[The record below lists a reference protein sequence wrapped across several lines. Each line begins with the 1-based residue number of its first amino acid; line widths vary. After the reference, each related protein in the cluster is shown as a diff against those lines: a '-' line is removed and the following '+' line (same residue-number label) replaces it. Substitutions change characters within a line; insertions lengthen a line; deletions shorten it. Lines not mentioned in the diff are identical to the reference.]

1 MIRAVVDTN
10 IVISG
15 LFFGGT
21 PYKVVKAAIDRKF
34 LHLLSA
40 PLINE
45 IERVMRSKKFG
56 LSPEEASVL
65 TTLFFERATIVV
77 PTSTINAIPRCP
89 GDNRVLECA
98 VDGNAQY
105 IVTGDRKDLLSLG
118 KFQSIP
124 IISAKDF
131 LQLL

>member
-15 LFFGGT
+15 LLFGGT
-21 PYKVVKAAIDRKF
+21 PYKVVQAAIDRKF
-34 LHLLSA
+34 LHVLSA

-56 LSPEEASVL
+56 LSSEEARIL
-65 TTLFFERATIVV
+65 TTPFFDKATIIV

-98 VDGNAQY
+98 VDGNCRY

-118 KFQSIP
+118 KFQNIP
-124 IISAKDF
+124 IISAREF

>member
-15 LFFGGT
+15 LLFGGT

-40 PLINE
+40 PLIDE

-56 LSPEEASVL
+56 LSDDEASIL
-65 TTLFFERATIVV
+65 TTPFFERATIVV
-77 PTSTINAIPRCP
+77 PTSSIHAVPRCP

-98 VDGNAQY
+98 VDGKAQY

-118 KFQSIP
+118 KFQGIP

-131 LQLL
+131 LQLI

>member
-1 MIRAVVDTN
+1 MIRVVVDTN

-15 LFFGGT
+15 LLFGGT
-21 PYKVVKAAIDRKF
+21 PYKVVKTAIDRKF

-56 LSPEEASVL
+56 LSSNEASML
-65 TTLFFERATIVV
+65 TEPFFERATIVV
-77 PTSTINAIPRCP
+77 PTCAINAIRRCP

-118 KFQSIP
+118 KFQGIP

-131 LQLL
+131 LQLI

>member
-15 LFFGGT
+15 LLFGGT
-21 PYKVVKAAIDRKF
+21 PFKVVQAAIDRKF
-34 LHLLSA
+34 IHILSA

-56 LSPEEASVL
+56 LSINESRIL
-65 TTLFFERATIVV
+65 TTPYFEKATIIV
-77 PTSTINAIPRCP
+77 PSSTITAIPRCP

-98 VDGNAQY
+98 LDGNCRY

-118 KFQSIP
+118 TFQGIS
-124 IISAKDF
+124 IISDKDF
-131 LQLL
+131 LALI